1 MNGFSSKTSIVSTQV
16 DSAGVAVRV
25 NWDNGHSARFHAIWL
40 RDNAL
45 DPGTRSPSNGQ
56 RLITIGDIPRDIK
69 IISADHDS
77 GGVNIIFDNGGEVF
91 SYPSD
96 WLDGNSYDGCDS
108 VDIGWVGDELELWDS
123 HQAAEQVRASY
134 SDVSTDGAALAK
146 WLGYV
151 RRFGFATMT
160 DCPVSSGALLDVVK
174 LFGYVRETNYGKW
187 FEVRT
192 QVNPTN
198 LAYTGLSLQ
207 AHTDN
212 PYRDPVPT
220 LQILYCLE
228 NSAEGGANSVVDGF
242 AIARRLLDEDREA
255 FRLLSRYCARFE
267 YRGSGDVCLT
277 THKPMIELGPDGE
290 LVAVRCN
297 NRSAGPLTGVPF
309 DDMPGYYSAY
319 RRFAELV
326 DDPDMAVRFKLKPGE
341 CFIVDNTR
349 VLHGRTGYGSASGSR
364 WLQGC
369 YADRDG
375 LLSRLCV
382 LEQADQQKQEAM

>member
-1 MNGFSSKTSIVSTQV
+1 M
-16 DSAGVAVRV
+16 DSAGTAVRV
-25 NWDNGHSARFHAIWL
+25 NWEDGQSARFHAVWL

-56 RLITIGDIPRDIK
+56 RLITIGDIPRDIQ
-69 IISADHDS
+69 ISGAGHD
-77 GGVNIIFDNGGEVF
+77 GGALQVTFNHGDEVF
-91 SYPSD
+91 SYPAG
-96 WLDGNSYDGCDS
+96 WLAGNAYDTAGTA
-108 VDIGWVGDELELWDS
+108 DIGWVGSDVELWGEG
-123 HQAAEQVRASY
+123 QAVVQVTASY
-134 SDVSTDGAALAK
+134 TNVSTNSAALAK
-146 WLGYV
+146 WLGHV
-151 RRFGFATMT
+151 RRLGFAVLT
-160 DCPVSSGALLDVVK
+160 DCPGSSGSLMDVVK

-192 QVNPTN
+192 EVNPTN

-220 LQILYCLE
+220 LQVLYCLE

-242 AIARRLLDEDREA
+242 AVAQRLLDEDPEA

-267 YRGSGDVCLT
+267 YRGSDEVCLSSR
-277 THKPMIELGPDGE
+277 KPMIELTPDGE
-290 LVAVRCN
+290 LVAVRFN
-297 NRSAGPLTGVPF
+297 NRSAAPLTGVPF
-309 DDMPGYYSAY
+309 DDMPGYYAAY

-326 DDPDMAVRFKLKPGE
+326 DDPAMAVRFKLKPGE

-349 VLHGRTGYGSASGSR
+349 VLHGRTGYGGKTGSR

-375 LLSRLCV
+375 LLSTLTV
-382 LEQADQQKQEAM
+382 LEQAGKLHKEAR